1 MLRLLIRICK
11 YFWAFPNTLLGLG
24 FLLPTLLSGGGV
36 RVERG
41 VIEIHGGFTR
51 FFLSRCLLVGAAAL
65 CLGHVI
71 LGRDRDCLDRSRD
84 HEHVHVRQYERWGPF
99 FLPAYVISSF
109 RAWSRGGHFYLD
121 NRFEQEA
128 YSWED
133 ETPGK

>member
-1 MLRLLIRICK
+1 MRPLIRFWK
-11 YFWAFPNTLLGLG
+11 YFWALPNTLFGLS

-36 RVERG
+36 RLERG

-51 FFLSRCLLVGAAAL
+51 FFLTRRLMVSAAAM

-71 LGRDRDCLDRSRD
+71 LGRDRACLDRSRD

-99 FLPAYVISSF
+99 FLPAYVLSSI
-109 RAWSRGGHFYLD
+109 RAWRRGHHFYLD
-121 NRFEQEA
+121 NAFEQEA

-133 ETPGK
+133 QNRAN